1 MESCIICIGEN
12 PITEDNPLTDEH
24 IIPEFIGGSLVKKNV
39 CKTCNSKMGTGFE
52 GALANSLFYKF
63 PRFIHDI
70 KGKKRSLENPFT
82 GVYKHEEIGRF
93 RVNENGD
100 LTVIPDVSIEQVGDG
115 FAVNMSIDKSEFDK
129 AKPLLEKKISRH
141 LKSQGKEVDKAKISA
156 GIDKLL
162 AEATQKHNKVDGPE
176 IKGRIAIDLDAQVML
191 YSKIAFE
198 LAVFHFGDSYLNDPV
213 ADKLRIMLKTQ
224 TADQTLRGQF
234 PAEDTGYKNFF
245 DNENHWVMFLKSAC
259 FIQLFGLPAVV
270 MYAQE
275 NSQFQVD
282 EGIVYKFCYKSQK
295 HEVIPLFEHL
305 SSLTRPSI

>member
-1 MESCIICIGEN
+1 MESCIICLGEN

-24 IIPEFIGGSLVKKNV
+24 IIPEFIGGSLIKKNV

-52 GALANSLFYKF
+52 GVLANSLFYKL

-70 KGKKRSLENPFT
+70 KGKKYSLENPFT
-82 GVYKHEEIGRF
+82 GVYKNEEIGKF
-93 RVNENGD
+93 RVNKNGD
-100 LTVIPDVSIEQVGDG
+100 LSCIADVSIEQVGDS
-115 FAVNMSIDKSEFDK
+115 FAVNMSIDKSEFDQ

-141 LKSQGKEVDKAKISA
+141 LKSQDKAKISK
-156 GIDKLL
+156 GIDKFL

-176 IKGRIAIDLDAQVML
+176 IESRIAIDFDSQIML

-213 ADKLRIMLKTQ
+213 AEKLRTMLKNQ

-234 PAEDTGYKNFF
+234 PAENNGYKDFF
-245 DNENHWVMFLKSAC
+245 DDKNHWVMFFKSAC

-270 MYAQE
+270 MYTQE

-305 SSLTRPSI
+305 SSLTRP